1 MIYLNF
7 FRTAASVLLILA
19 VFVMTGCAAGPWGSL
34 RQDPEVTEMFRKNR
48 VPEDYRY
55 YLSGRSNLP
64 YAIVG
69 VDPEW
74 RFESRFWQELEPNTS
89 EFERKVRFI
98 WDPDVWYQYNSGK
111 GAWILDPGGGKIGVW
126 YSMYPDTSISV
137 DKEEKSVL
145 VHSPH
150 MRGGSAR

>member
-1 MIYLNF
+1 MTCSNF
-7 FRTAASVLLILA
+7 CRIAALVLLILA
-19 VFVMTGCAAGPWGSL
+19 ALVMTGCAAGSWGSL

-55 YLSGRSNLP
+55 YSRGRSNLP

-74 RFESRFWQELEPNTS
+74 RFESRFWEEVEPNTE
-89 EFERKVRFI
+89 EFAGKVRFV
-98 WDPDVWYQYNSGK
+98 WDPDVWYQYNSGR
-111 GAWILDPGGGKIGVW
+111 GAWILGPDGGRIGLW
-126 YSMYPDTSISV
+126 YSMYPDTAIAV
-137 DKEEKSVL
+137 DKEQKSIR

-150 MRGGSAR
+150 MRDGSVK